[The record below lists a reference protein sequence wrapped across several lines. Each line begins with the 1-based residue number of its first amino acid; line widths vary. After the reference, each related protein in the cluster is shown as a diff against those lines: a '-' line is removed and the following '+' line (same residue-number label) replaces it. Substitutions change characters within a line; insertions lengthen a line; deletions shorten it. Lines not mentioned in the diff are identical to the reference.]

1 MAGRWTRV
9 HLRTLGGTVEQVA
22 LGGQGLVVGRQG
34 LGCMGMSQS
43 YGAADRGEAAATLR
57 AAAEAG
63 VTLFDTA
70 DLYGAGH
77 NEELLGEVLGPMRD
91 SVVIATKFGITRNA
105 KGQYGAINGRP
116 EYVASACE
124 ASLARLGIE
133 VIDLYYQHRV
143 DPQVPVEETVGA
155 MAQLVAEGKVRYL
168 GLSEASAA
176 TLERAHAV
184 HPITALQSEWS
195 MFTRELEAD
204 VVPTARRL
212 GVGLVPYSPL
222 GRGVLS
228 GTLRSDGDLAEDD
241 WRRTTPRFHG
251 EGLAANLELVDQ
263 LADAAATRGLTT
275 AQLALAWVHARGRD
289 VVPIPGTK
297 RRRWLADNLASL
309 EVQLTDGDCAQLEAL
324 VRPEAV
330 VGDRY
335 PAAFMGTLNA

>member
-1 MAGRWTRV
+1 M
-9 HLRTLGGTVEQVA
+9 EQVA
-22 LGGQGLVVGRQG
+22 LGSQGLVVGRQG

-43 YGAADRGEAAATLR
+43 YGEADRDEAAATLL
-57 AAAEAG
+57 AAVDAG
-63 VTLFDTA
+63 ITLFDTA

-77 NEELLGEVLGPMRD
+77 NEELLGEVLAPVRG
-91 SVVIATKFGITRNA
+91 SVAIATKFGITRNA
-105 KGQYGAINGRP
+105 NGTYGAINGQP
-116 EYVASACE
+116 DYVRSACD
-124 ASLARLGIE
+124 ASLQRLGVE
-133 VIDLYYQHRV
+133 TIDLYYQHRI
-143 DPQVPVEETVGA
+143 DPAVPVEETVGA
-155 MAQLVAEGKVRYL
+155 MAELVAEGKVRYL
-168 GLSEASAA
+168 GLSEASAS

-228 GTLRSDGDLAEDD
+228 GTLRGDDDLAADD

-251 EGLAANLELVDQ
+251 EGLAANLELVDA
-263 LADAAATRGLTT
+263 LAEAAEARGLTT
-275 AQLALAWVHARGRD
+275 AQLALAWVHARGKD

-297 RRRWLADNLASL
+297 RRRWLNDNLAAL
-309 EVQLTDGDCAQLEAL
+309 DVELTAKECAALEAL

-335 PAAFMGTLNA
+335 PAGFMGTLNA